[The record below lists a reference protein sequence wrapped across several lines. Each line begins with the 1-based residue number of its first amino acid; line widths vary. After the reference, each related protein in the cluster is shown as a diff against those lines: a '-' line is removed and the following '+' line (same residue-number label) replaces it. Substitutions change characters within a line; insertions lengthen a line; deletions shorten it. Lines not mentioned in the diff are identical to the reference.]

1 MVLLDDQQAHGSS
14 APVGTSKPGAQHG
27 QSSEARFMHT
37 ADLKVACP
45 ATPYDAKGTLI
56 VAIRDDNPA
65 RHRCSSRGI
74 NPPRH
79 PAVDH
84 GSRHAMGGS
93 SALED
98 VTVIWVEASADRRF
112 LTTYSVHFEKG
123 LAECIFEVAET
134 KRALIASAREITG
147 Q

>member
-1 MVLLDDQQAHGSS
+1 M
-14 APVGTSKPGAQHG
+14 
-27 QSSEARFMHT
+27 
-37 ADLKVACP
+37 
-45 ATPYDAKGTLI
+45 
-56 VAIRDDNPA
+56 AIRDDNPA
-65 RHRCSSRGI
+65 RHRRSSRGI

-93 SALED
+93 ALDD

-123 LAECIFEVAET
+123 LAERIFEDAET